1 MCSLSCIAKN
11 RPAQVKNRP
20 AQVKTL
26 GYRPLPRRPQFA
38 PAARAPFRPKDAE
51 ARAKAKEVRPSNL
64 GSTQEADETDYQ
76 PLFAWLVQLLEQH
89 EELLHETLMRR
100 KLCEDLRLVRQR
112 LAALVQPLLLS
123 GVQQTRTLL
132 REQMCML
139 QQQQELLLE
148 QIAHQAQL
156 EKRLIAQLKCHA
168 EFAQQEQLPIDLR
181 MQPMRRDVFEL
192 YSQLELSEC
201 CKTGIHFF
209 AQHKGKLSMLEPQE
223 LRELHSS
230 LLEEFRQ
237 RALIDQLYT
246 EIERIK
252 LLEEK
257 SLQ

>member
-1 MCSLSCIAKN
+1 MCSLSRIAKN
-11 RPAQVKNRP
+11 RPAR
-20 AQVKTL
+20 VKTL

-76 PLFAWLVQLLEQH
+76 PLIAWLVQLLEQH

-100 KLCEDLRLVRQR
+100 KLCEDLHLVRQR
-112 LAALVQPLLLS
+112 LEALVQPLLLS
-123 GVQQTRTLL
+123 GVIPQMRTLL
-132 REQMCML
+132 QKQMCML

-156 EKRLIAQLKCHA
+156 EKRLIAQLKRHA
-168 EFAQQEQLPIDLR
+168 EFAQQEQLPVDLR
-181 MQPMRRDVFEL
+181 MQPMWRDQLEIFE
-192 YSQLELSEC
+192 QLELSEC
-201 CKTGIHFF
+201 CKTGINLF

-237 RALIDQLYT
+237 RALIDQLYI

-257 SLQ
+257 TLQ